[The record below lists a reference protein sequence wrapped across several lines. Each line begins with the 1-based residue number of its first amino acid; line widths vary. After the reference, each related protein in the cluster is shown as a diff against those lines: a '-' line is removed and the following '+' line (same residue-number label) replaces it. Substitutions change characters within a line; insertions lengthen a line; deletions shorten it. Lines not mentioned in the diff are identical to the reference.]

1 MIDLDKSKAYSL
13 LSLVKNYLTLD
24 HETTSEFA
32 AQYRKLTD
40 QDKDDLRGEFAKMGF
55 IVTAAERK

>member
-1 MIDLDKSKAYSL
+1 MQELDKSKTHSL

-32 AQYRKLTD
+32 AQYRKLTE
-40 QDKDDLRGEFAKMGF
+40 QDKDDLRGEFEKMGF
-55 IVTAAERK
+55 RITAKA